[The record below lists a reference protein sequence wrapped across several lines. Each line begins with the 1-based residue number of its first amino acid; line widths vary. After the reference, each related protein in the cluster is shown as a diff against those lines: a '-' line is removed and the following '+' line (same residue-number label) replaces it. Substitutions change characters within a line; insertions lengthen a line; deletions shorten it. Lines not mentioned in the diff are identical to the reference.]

1 MKPIVCAPNSVLTR
15 LAQTVTLF
23 DKRLEALI
31 GEMETALLGTKNP
44 KGVGLAAPQIGLS
57 LRVFITRP
65 KEESPTRIFINPEI
79 ITRSDDQTDGVPG
92 RDPAK
97 QDLAP
102 PENKLEGCLSIPK
115 IWGKVKRAKTLSL
128 RYQDKKGNI
137 HKEKF
142 SGFIAT
148 IIQHETDHINGILF
162 TQRVLEQKGKLYQI
176 GKDEEGKEVLE
187 EMTI

>member
-1 MKPIVCAPNSVLTR
+1 MKPIVCAPSSVLTS
-15 LAQTVTLF
+15 LAQTVTIF

-31 GEMETALLGTKNP
+31 GEMKTTLLATKNP
-44 KGVGLAAPQIGLS
+44 KGVGLAGPQVGLS
-57 LRVFITRP
+57 LRIFITRP
-65 KEESPTRIFINPEI
+65 KEESLTRVFINPEI
-79 ITRSDDQTDGVPG
+79 ISRSEDQTDGVPG
-92 RDPAK
+92 R
-97 QDLAP
+97 
-102 PENKLEGCLSIPK
+102 ENKLEGCLSIPK

-128 RYQDKKGNI
+128 RYQDEKGNI

-162 TQRVLEQKGKLYQI
+162 TQRVLAQKGKLYQT

-187 EMTI
+187 EITI